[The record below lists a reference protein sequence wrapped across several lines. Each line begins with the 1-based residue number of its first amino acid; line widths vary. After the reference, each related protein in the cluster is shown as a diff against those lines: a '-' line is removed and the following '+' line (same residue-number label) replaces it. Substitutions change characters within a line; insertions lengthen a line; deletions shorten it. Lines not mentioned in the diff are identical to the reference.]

1 MPPHWLDHT
10 APTAHTAHTAHYAL
24 CTMHYAL
31 HMYCTH
37 CTVTA
42 HHAHCTHCI
51 RTQHTVCSTFHPL
64 HKCTLSVSHWTKHC
78 SAITVISL
86 TTVHYTRRSFVLHCL
101 KEHEHWA
108 EIILILYCTLYNPI
122 CAHCYP
128 LTTKKTP
135 NYIRFTMYKP
145 NTLNCRWC
153 AESLRCWR
161 GWFVF

>member
-1 MPPHWLDHT
+1 M
-10 APTAHTAHTAHYAL
+10 HYAL
-24 CTMHYAL
+24 CTMHYSL

-51 RTQHTVCSTFHPL
+51 HTQHTVCSTFHPL

-78 SAITVISL
+78 SAITVIWL
-86 TTVHYTRRSFVLHCL
+86 TTVHYTRRSFVLHWL

-108 EIILILYCTLYNPI
+108 EIILILYWTLYNPI

-128 LTTKKTP
+128 LTTKKHQTTFILQCK
-135 NYIRFTMYKP
+135 NQTHWTADDVQSHCGADEGGSF
-145 NTLNCRWC
+145 
-153 AESLRCWR
+153 
-161 GWFVF
+161 